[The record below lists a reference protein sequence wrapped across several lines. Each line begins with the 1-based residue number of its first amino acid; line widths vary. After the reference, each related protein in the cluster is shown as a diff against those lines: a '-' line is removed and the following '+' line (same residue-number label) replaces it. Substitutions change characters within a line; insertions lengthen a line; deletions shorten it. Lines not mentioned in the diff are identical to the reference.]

1 MIISLKEEVYNRPQY
16 PTFRKKGVHDRF
28 FIENIF
34 WLETSP
40 FREIILY
47 RRGVTPSI
55 PCRSALP
62 DVD

>member
-1 MIISLKEEVYNRPQY
+1 MRL
-16 PTFRKKGVHDRF
+16 D

-40 FREIILY
+40 FRGIILVG
-47 RRGVTPSI
+47 RGITPSI